1 LSTLKALLKPL
12 AEDGAPLT
20 REQARASLA
29 AILDQQVPEVE
40 TAALLT
46 ALATR
51 GELAPELA
59 GFVEEMRARATP
71 IPLMEEERDRLVD
84 TCGTGGGGPATFN
97 ISTGAALVAAAA
109 GALVAKHGNRAVTS
123 RCGSADVLEALG
135 VPITLQPDL
144 AAECL
149 RETGFVFLYAPM
161 LHPAMK
167 AVAPLRNA
175 LGFRTIFNLCGPLTN
190 PAGARAQVIGVLAP
204 SRALLVARTL
214 IEMQTTRRAFVVHGL
229 DGMDELTLTG
239 ESVTVRVEPAAETP
253 IKAAR
258 ITPEMAG
265 LPRAA
270 LEELSG
276 GDGPDFAK
284 DSASILYDIV
294 TGIPGPRRDIV
305 LFNAAAALVAAGIA
319 EDLKEGVARSAEA
332 IDSGQ
337 AAVTLQKLR
346 LFGKKYAAVS

>member
-1 LSTLKALLKPL
+1 LSIVKGLLKPV
-12 AEDGAPLT
+12 AEDGEPLT
-20 REQARASLA
+20 RGQARAALVS
-29 AILDQQVPEVE
+29 ILDGGATDVE

-51 GELAPELA
+51 GELASELA

-71 IPLMEEERDRLVD
+71 IPLTEEERAQLVD

-109 GALVAKHGNRAVTS
+109 GASVAKHGNRAVTS

-135 VPITLQPDL
+135 VPITLPPEL

-167 AVAPLRNA
+167 AVAPLRKA

-190 PAGARAQVIGVLAP
+190 PAGARSQVIGVLAP

-214 IEMQTTRRAFVVHGL
+214 IELQTTRRAFVVHGL
-229 DGMDELTLTG
+229 DGLDELTLTG
-239 ESVTVRVEPAAETP
+239 ESITVRVEPAAEP
-253 IKAAR
+253 AIKAAR
-258 ITPEMAG
+258 VTPEMAG
-265 LPRAA
+265 LPRAT
-270 LEELSG
+270 LEDLSG
-276 GDGPDFAK
+276 GDADHN
-284 DSASILYDIV
+284 ASLLYDIL

-305 LFNAAAALVAAGIA
+305 LFNASAALVACGLAQ
-319 EDLKEGVARSAEA
+319 DLQEGVAMGAEA
-332 IDSGQ
+332 INSGE
-337 AAVTLQKLR
+337 AAATLAKLR
-346 LFGKKYAAVS
+346 LFQQRWGIPVQ